1 MFAMAKDAQKTLRHK
16 ITRIRR
22 WAEWKVR
29 RASAHL
35 RVLPDFLII
44 GTMKGGTTS
53 LYDYLCRHN
62 KVEVAFRKEVH
73 YFDGNYTRGT
83 PWYRGNFPTR
93 RQMQQLGQGGVT
105 GEATPYY
112 LYHQAAA
119 ERIAGLV
126 PHALLIAV
134 LRDPADRAISHYF
147 HSVRTGMDT
156 RPIRQAFA
164 EEKMYVQAEEER
176 VLRDD
181 YTSDQHRMWSYVA
194 RGHYAQQLEEYYKRF
209 SRKQI
214 LVLKSEDLFADPQSA
229 VDEVTQFLGIDPVV
243 LNDVKVLNAG
253 TYSKSDS
260 SEVEQVREE
269 LQHYFR
275 PHNEKLS
282 GLLDRDF
289 MWTK

>member
-1 MFAMAKDAQKTLRHK
+1 MATDPQQKTVRHR
-16 ITRIRR
+16 ITRMRR
-22 WAEWKVR
+22 WVEWKVR
-29 RASAHL
+29 RATSHR

-44 GTMKGGTTS
+44 GAMKGGTTS
-53 LYDYLCRHN
+53 LYDYLCRHE

-83 PWYRGNFPTR
+83 PWYRGNFPTHGR
-93 RQMQQLGQGGVT
+93 MQQLGDGAVT

-119 ERIAGLV
+119 ERIAGVV
-126 PHALLIAV
+126 PQARLIAV

-164 EEKMYVQAEEER
+164 EENQHVQAEEQR

-181 YTSDQHRMWSYVA
+181 YTSDQHRMWSYVS
-194 RGHYAQQLEEYYKRF
+194 RGHYAQQLEQYFKRF
-209 SRKQI
+209 SREQM
-214 LVLKSEDLFADPQSA
+214 LVLKSEELFADPQPA
-229 VDEVTQFLGIDPVV
+229 VTEVTDFLGIEPME
-243 LNDVKVLNAG
+243 LTDVEVLNAG

-260 SEVEQVREE
+260 AEVEQVREE
-269 LQHYFR
+269 LRHYFH
-275 PHNEKLS
+275 PYNQKLS
-282 GLLDRDF
+282 ELLDRDF
-289 MWTK
+289 MWAG

>member
-1 MFAMAKDAQKTLRHK
+1 MSTPWQTSLRHK
-16 ITRIRR
+16 VTRARR

-29 RASAHL
+29 HASSHL

-62 KVEVAFRKEVH
+62 KVETAFRKEVH
-73 YFDGNYTRGT
+73 YFDGNYTRGA

-93 RQMQQLGQGGVT
+93 RQLQRLGQGAVT

-126 PHALLIAV
+126 PRASLIAV

-164 EEKMYVQAEEER
+164 EENAYVQAEEKH

-194 RGHYAQQLEEYYKRF
+194 RGHYAQQLEEYFKRF
-209 SRKQI
+209 SRKQMLI
-214 LVLKSEDLFADPQSA
+214 LKSEELFADPQMA
-229 VDEVTQFLGIDPVV
+229 VREVTDFLGIDPVT
-243 LNDVKVLNAG
+243 LSDVEVLNAG
-253 TYSKSDS
+253 TYLKSDS

-269 LQHYFR
+269 LRRYFES
-275 PHNEKLS
+275 HNQRLS
-282 GLLDRDF
+282 ELLDRDF
-289 MWTK
+289 TWST

>member
-1 MFAMAKDAQKTLRHK
+1 MPADPQQKTLRFQMRR
-16 ITRIRR
+16 TRR
-22 WAEWKVR
+22 WIEWKGR
-29 RASAHL
+29 RATSHL

-44 GTMKGGTTS
+44 GAMKGGTTS
-53 LYDYLCRHN
+53 LYDYLCRHE

-83 PWYRGNFPTR
+83 PWYRGNFPTHGR
-93 RQMQQLGQGGVT
+93 MQQLGADAVT

-119 ERIAGLV
+119 ERIAGVV
-126 PHALLIAV
+126 PQARLIAV

-164 EEKMYVQAEEER
+164 EENQHVQAEEQR

-194 RGHYAQQLEEYYKRF
+194 RGHYAQQLEAYFQRF
-209 SRKQI
+209 SREQMLI
-214 LVLKSEDLFADPQSA
+214 LKSESFFAAPQES
-229 VDEVTQFLGIDPVV
+229 VNEVTDFLGLSPVT
-243 LNDVKVLNAG
+243 LDDVEVLNAG
-253 TYSKSDS
+253 TYTKSDS
-260 SEVEQVREE
+260 TEVAAVREE
-269 LQHYFR
+269 LQDYFR
-275 PHNEKLS
+275 PHNQRLS
-282 GLLDRDF
+282 ELLDRDF
-289 MWTK
+289 IWAK

>member
-1 MFAMAKDAQKTLRHK
+1 MSTPRQTSLRHK
-16 ITRIRR
+16 VTRARR

-73 YFDGNYTRGT
+73 YFDGNYTRGA
-83 PWYRGNFPTR
+83 PWYRSNFPTR
-93 RQMQQLGQGGVT
+93 RQLQRLGQGAVT

-126 PHALLIAV
+126 PRALLIAV

-164 EEKMYVQAEEER
+164 EENAYVQAEEKH

-194 RGHYAQQLEEYYKRF
+194 RGHYAQQLEEYFKRF
-209 SRKQI
+209 SRQQMLI
-214 LVLKSEDLFADPQSA
+214 LQSEEFFADPQIA
-229 VDEVTQFLGIDPVV
+229 VREVTEFLGIDPVT
-243 LNDVKVLNAG
+243 LSDVEVLNAG
-253 TYSKSDS
+253 TYLESDS

-269 LQHYFR
+269 LRRYFE
-275 PHNEKLS
+275 PHNQRLS
-282 GLLDRDF
+282 ELLNRDF
-289 MWTK
+289 TWSK